1 MRPLPSEIIAGVR
14 AILAETIAP
23 ELTTEHA
30 RSRLAEI
37 RAVLAQI
44 DWDNSGFELISR
56 TERLSGALR
65 DARPFTDV
73 ELPDAP
79 IEKNAAAYQ
88 RYHEQLAACATS
100 VLAAL
105 RPRSAAR
112 PVDNEARAAY
122 RAILEAL

>member
-14 AILAETIAP
+14 AVLAETIAP

-44 DWDNSGFELISR
+44 DWDNSGFELISQ

-65 DARPFTDV
+65 DARPFAGV

-79 IEKNAAAYQ
+79 MEKNAAAYQ
-88 RYHEQLAACATS
+88 RYHEDLAACATS

-105 RPRSAAR
+105 RTPAADR
-112 PVDNEARAAY
+112 PDDEARVAY

>member
-14 AILAETIAP
+14 AVLAETIAP

-44 DWDNSGFELISR
+44 DWDNSGFDLISR
-56 TERLSGALR
+56 TERLSAALR
-65 DARPFTDV
+65 AARRFTEA

-79 IEKNAAAYQ
+79 IERNAAAYQ
-88 RYHEQLAACATS
+88 RYHEELAACATS

-105 RPRSAAR
+105 RTRAADR
-112 PVDNEARAAY
+112 PVGDDVRAAY